1 MKLPVENTAGYDG
14 NAKPYQPVID
24 GGEYTVVYNE
34 GGIIQG
40 SPTIH
45 ALVAKD
51 TKDLNGAANY
61 YTLNYTAPEDAEYAK
76 NTSTA
81 SMA

>member
-1 MKLPVENTAGYDG
+1 MTAMQSLPAI
-14 NAKPYQPVID
+14 ID
-24 GGEYTVVYNE
+24 GGECTVVYNE
-34 GGIIQG
+34 GGIIQNN
-40 SPTIH
+40 PIIH

-51 TKDLNGAANY
+51 TEDLNGATDY
-61 YTLNYTAPEDAEYAK
+61 YTLNYTAPEGAEYVK